1 MASTQHTPTELEAAG
16 DLVLP
21 AADELAGSFPL
32 THNLHPATPEEYN
45 EIMSTLA
52 SVRSSRITW
61 PTCAGPARA
70 VGVTVASSPTARS
83 S

>member
-21 AADELAGSFPL
+21 AADELAGRF
-32 THNLHPATPEEYN
+32 
-45 EIMSTLA
+45 
-52 SVRSSRITW
+52 
-61 PTCAGPARA
+61 AGPARA
-70 VGVTVASSPTARS
+70 AGTTAASFPTARS